1 MNQYPVT
8 KNQELTVDIIDL
20 THEGM
25 GIAKVD
31 GYPLFIENALPG
43 EKVIIHVLKVGNKFG
58 FAKVKDFL
66 KKSPDRIE
74 NADERYI
81 RTGIA
86 PLAHLSYEKQLLFKQ
101 QQVENVMKKVAKMP
115 DVAVLPTIGMTN
127 PTGYRNKA
135 QIPVRRID
143 GQLQTGFYRKNSHD
157 LVPIENFYIQDPA
170 IDQAIVM
177 IREILQKYQVKA
189 YNETTHEGFLRHIV
203 IRRGHYTHQMM
214 VVLVTRKAKFFKGAQ
229 IAQEIAKALPEV
241 VSIIQNIN
249 EEKTNVILG
258 EQEQVLYGSSTIEDQ
273 LLGKTYQISAKSF
286 YQVNT
291 IQAER
296 LYQTAYDFAELTAED
311 IIIDAYSGI
320 GTIGLSVADK
330 VKHVYG
336 MEVVADAV
344 QDAIKNAK
352 LNGLTNTT
360 YVTGNAETVM
370 AQWVKD
376 GIQPTV
382 IFVDPPRKGLTPSFI
397 KASCEMN
404 PEKIVY
410 ISCNPAT
417 MARDLALFNEL
428 GYAAQQVQPVD
439 LFPMT
444 SHVETCVLLSHK
456 SADDFISVKM
466 EYADDRKIQ
475 PDRITYRLIQEY
487 IEEKYGF
494 KVHTA
499 NIAEVKRNLGLPM
512 YDAPNAVE
520 ELKRPYKPAPEYKVE
535 AIKDA
540 LRHFKVID

>member
-8 KNQELTVDIIDL
+8 KNQELTVDVIDL

-43 EKVIIHVLKVGNKFG
+43 EKVTIHVLKVGNKFG

-170 IDQAIVM
+170 IDQAIVT

-404 PEKIVY
+404 SEKIVY

-444 SHVETCVLLSHK
+444 SHCECV
-456 SADDFISVKM
+456 VWM
-466 EYADDRKIQ
+466 TRK
-475 PDRITYRLIQEY
+475 
-487 IEEKYGF
+487 
-494 KVHTA
+494 
-499 NIAEVKRNLGLPM
+499 
-512 YDAPNAVE
+512 
-520 ELKRPYKPAPEYKVE
+520 
-535 AIKDA
+535 
-540 LRHFKVID
+540 